1 MTHNIIQLYGCV
13 PFYIYGK
20 KLRNWEKFDVV
31 QIMNN
36 AGLNSKNIMNNV
48 NIFNDRFA
56 NNIVM
61 NNVSYEYS
69 WDEQDFVRIVLG
81 V

>member
-1 MTHNIIQLYGCV
+1 MG
-13 PFYIYGK
+13 
-20 KLRNWEKFDVV
+20 RNLETGENLMLV

-48 NIFNDRFA
+48 NTSNDRVVINSMFG

-61 NNVSYEYS
+61 NSVSYEYS
-69 WDEQDFVRIVLG
+69 WDEQDFIRIVLG

>member
-1 MTHNIIQLYGCV
+1 MG
-13 PFYIYGK
+13 
-20 KLRNWEKFDVV
+20 RNLETGENLMLV

-48 NIFNDRFA
+48 NTSNDRFVINSMFG

-61 NNVSYEYS
+61 NSVSYEYS